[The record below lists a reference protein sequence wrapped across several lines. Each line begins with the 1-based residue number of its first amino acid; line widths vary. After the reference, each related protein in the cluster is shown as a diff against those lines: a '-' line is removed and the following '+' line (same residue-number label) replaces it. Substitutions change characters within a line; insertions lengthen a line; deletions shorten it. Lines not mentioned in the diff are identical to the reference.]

1 MRLTQGDDLWNP
13 LMLTLISPAKTLD
26 FTTVGTELPTTR
38 PDLLNKSAELVNIM
52 RSYPAEGLCQLMGI
66 SIKLG
71 QLNQQRFRDWS
82 VPFTTHNSKAA
93 LLAFHGDVYEG
104 LNADSLDQQ
113 DLAYAQQHLG
123 ILSGLYGLLR
133 PMDLIQP
140 YRLEMGTALK
150 NPLGKTLYQFWGS
163 DITDLINFRLK
174 ESRSR
179 WIVNLASNEYFKA
192 VKPKALAAPIVHP
205 VFKDESNGRY
215 KVISFYAKKAR
226 GMMARY
232 IIKNR
237 IDGADKIK
245 SFSDAGYQYDE
256 GQSSAEEWV
265 FTRSVANRP

>member
-1 MRLTQGDDLWNP
+1 
-13 LMLTLISPAKTLD
+13 MLTLISPAKTLD
-26 FTTVGTELPTTR
+26 FATLNTELPTTQ
-38 PDLLNKSAELVNIM
+38 PDLLNKSAELVKIM
-52 RSYPAEGLCQLMGI
+52 QGYPAEGLCQLMGI

-93 LLAFHGDVYEG
+93 LLAFRGDVYEG
-104 LNADSLDQQ
+104 LNADAFNQQ

-163 DITDLINFRLK
+163 EITDLINLRLK
-174 ESRSR
+174 ESGSH
-179 WIVNLASNEYFKA
+179 WIINLASNEYFKA
-192 VKPKALAAPIVHP
+192 VKPEALAAPIVHP

-237 IDGADKIK
+237 IGQADKIK

-256 GQSSAEEWV
+256 SQSSAQAWV